1 MCAVAKSSSAK
12 EDLED
17 ENKNILIRCLH
28 LDLPAHEETRPRE
41 RKGRL
46 CKKIHRCFWL
56 KKGRIGSS
64 K

>member
-1 MCAVAKSSSAK
+1 MCAVAKSGLAK
-12 EDLED
+12 EDLEN

-28 LDLPAHEETRPRE
+28 LNLPAHEETHPRE
-41 RKGRL
+41 RIGRS
-46 CKKIHRCFWL
+46 CKKIHRCLWL